1 MTGKVVSLGDHK
13 PKQQG
18 WSNEELAELYRVE
31 HALAQAGI
39 ALETSCGLTDE
50 GDPWF
55 VFCRCQGEVL
65 VHITRYDGLYRVYS
79 PALPEPLIGL
89 SFSALTKSFISGLRL
104 PVRESA
110 SVSIHPAALLSVLV
124 AAIFYAFDFHSNPAH
139 AGKEAQSEHAGQSP
153 HVVPDI
159 PSSEAVN
166 QSFVG
171 SITAFCGRSS
181 EAVSSI
187 LAKVEAAAVLV
198 ATAVAMFADHV
209 QLDGADADADNA
221 ALASAAAEHQDRLT
235 DHDSGPAQGAQ
246 EQHHAKAVDSS
257 DLAAAAAGSGG
268 DTVQALPTAAATLAV
283 TAKQD
288 GVGTPSPSAIQ
299 PANFDANFGDQA
311 EASAAHSDDSA
322 WAAAAG
328 QAAVAS
334 SIVAG
339 LHDNRAAESLP
350 VSLSDHRGATGD
362 EHGAANVTLNSSDE
376 ESVAGAQNVVQTAN
390 VTLSG
395 GSESIDLSGASSVN
409 AINVVGGG
417 SLLITG
423 FASSGSPEIIVG
435 PHYDISL
442 TFAAGT
448 ADMSPVIKLLGQDQL
463 SLTDVPKMPLTLDS
477 EGGGSNTVTIAD
489 TAVSSGA
496 ALYLSIVGMQ
506 DLLLQE
512 TAAAFDNTKL
522 QTSGYSGSLTI
533 GLDLQNAAQS
543 IDLSKVDAASYVV
556 GDDANVASVNAANGS
571 HIELGSGLNI
581 VDVSVAGAT
590 ASAPGSLSFDI
601 GGGSGQVAAGF
612 VSLLEPSLTSDVVL
626 NSSGAGAGANMIGTL
641 KDLALAM
648 LTLTGDFALTI
659 SGIEGPTAADDQDVT
674 IDAHALTGALN
685 LNVSDIADTAA
696 GGRSIT
702 IIGGSGD
709 NVLTNLTATESTTFI
724 LGPGENT
731 INMGAGS
738 VSNSINGFTAN
749 TEVNIGPGQYAD
761 TVINELNPGTG
772 QASID
777 GQTSLIAAA
786 QAAGAL
792 ASSNVTH
799 EAVLFI
805 YQGAEYAFIDASGSH
820 VFDATHDAIVK
831 LSEYH

>member
-1 MTGKVVSLGDHK
+1 MT
-13 PKQQG
+13 Q
-18 WSNEELAELYRVE
+18 
-31 HALAQAGI
+31 
-39 ALETSCGLTDE
+39 
-50 GDPWF
+50 
-55 VFCRCQGEVL
+55 
-65 VHITRYDGLYRVYS
+65 
-79 PALPEPLIGL
+79 ALP
-89 SFSALTKSFISGLRL
+89 
-104 PVRESA
+104 REHRNNTTQKP
-110 SVSIHPAALLSVLV
+110 SIP
-124 AAIFYAFDFHSNPAH
+124 
-139 AGKEAQSEHAGQSP
+139 
-153 HVVPDI
+153 
-159 PSSEAVN
+159 
-166 QSFVG
+166 
-171 SITAFCGRSS
+171 
-181 EAVSSI
+181 
-187 LAKVEAAAVLV
+187 
-198 ATAVAMFADHV
+198 
-209 QLDGADADADNA
+209 
-221 ALASAAAEHQDRLT
+221 
-235 DHDSGPAQGAQ
+235 
-246 EQHHAKAVDSS
+246 S
-257 DLAAAAAGSGG
+257 DLAAAVRRVRRGHRSSLANRGSHSCSDSETGWCRNP
-268 DTVQALPTAAATLAV
+268 QSECNSAR
-283 TAKQD
+283 KFRRKFRR
-288 GVGTPSPSAIQ
+288 PSRS
-299 PANFDANFGDQA
+299 
-311 EASAAHSDDSA
+311 SAAHSDDSA

-350 VSLSDHRGATGD
+350 VSLSRSPGRNGRD

-477 EGGGSNTVTIAD
+477 EGGSSNTVTIAD

-556 GDDANVASVNAANGS
+556 GDDGNVASVNAANGS

-641 KDLALAM
+641 KDSALAM

-831 LSEYH
+831 LIGISLKTDLVGVFHSA